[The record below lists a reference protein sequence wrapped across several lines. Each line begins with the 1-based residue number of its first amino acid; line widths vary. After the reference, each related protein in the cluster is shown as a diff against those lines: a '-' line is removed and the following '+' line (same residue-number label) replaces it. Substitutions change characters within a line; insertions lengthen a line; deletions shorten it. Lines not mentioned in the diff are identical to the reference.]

1 MSNDKI
7 NPDMLADGY
16 VICICEGAAEETI
29 MNLLLDHDC
38 LWFTRENLVGHSI
51 TRKRKA
57 NEIEWEFLQ
66 RGYTKSVI
74 ILRILDSRSENFR
87 LRPVYQER
95 YPVYNI
101 YTRPEIETLLIIS
114 EGAYDKYIKSKK
126 SSLKP
131 SLYCKEELSL
141 GRHIKS
147 KDFLEDYFY
156 DVTKLICA
164 ITEYK
169 RLRGQK
175 EYCLADLL
183 KP

>member
-7 NPDMLADGY
+7 NPNTLADGY

-38 LWFTRENLVGHSI
+38 LCFTRDNLVGHSI

-57 NEIEWEFLQ
+57 SVIEREYLQ
-66 RGYTKSVI
+66 RGYTKPVV

-114 EGAYDKYIKSKK
+114 EGAYDKYIRSKK

-131 SLYCKEELSL
+131 SLYCKEGIVNS
-141 GRHIKS
+141 
-147 KDFLEDYFY
+147 F
-156 DVTKLICA
+156 V
-164 ITEYK
+164 
-169 RLRGQK
+169 
-175 EYCLADLL
+175 
-183 KP
+183 